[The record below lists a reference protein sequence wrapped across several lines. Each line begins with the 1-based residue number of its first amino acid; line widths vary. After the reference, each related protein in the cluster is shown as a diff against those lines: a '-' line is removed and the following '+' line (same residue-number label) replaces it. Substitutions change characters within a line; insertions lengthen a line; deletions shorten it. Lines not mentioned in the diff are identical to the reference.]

1 MRILSLL
8 PSATEIV
15 YALELGDSLVG
26 ISHECNFP
34 PEARTKPVLS
44 TSTIGENL
52 GSEEIHAAYNA
63 HQHGSHSLYRIDDE
77 LLQQLKPDI
86 ILTQELC
93 SVCAIPLAQVR
104 EAARILS
111 GPCQIL
117 SLEPNT
123 LHQVLDNIVAVGEVT
138 GHAAKARDLVKQFED
153 RISSIASTA
162 SAAATRPRVFCM
174 EWMSPVM
181 AGGHWIPE
189 MVRMAGGTDALG
201 AEGQPSSAIEWERV
215 VEFAPEVLVIMPCGC
230 QIPRTL
236 AEMDCL
242 ALRSEWYSLPAVRSG
257 RVYVTDSPSYFSR
270 PGPRIV
276 NGLEILAEIIHPELF
291 RNFIPEGAVVKLN
304 WSPDKPIESQR
315 MSECFSLAYGG

>member
-44 TSTIGENL
+44 TSTIGENF

-63 HQHGSHSLYRIDDE
+63 HQHGSPRLYRIDDE
-77 LLQQLKPDI
+77 LLQQLKPDV

-104 EAARILS
+104 EAARMLS

-138 GHAAKARDLVKQFED
+138 GYAAKARDLVKQFED

-162 SAAATRPRVFCM
+162 TAAAMRPRVFCM
-174 EWMSPVM
+174 EWMSPVI
-181 AGGHWIPE
+181 AGGHWIPV
-189 MVRMAGGTDALG
+189 MVRMAGGAHPVA
-201 AEGQPSSAIEWERV
+201 AES
-215 VEFAPEVLVIMPCGC
+215 
-230 QIPRTL
+230 
-236 AEMDCL
+236 
-242 ALRSEWYSLPAVRSG
+242 
-257 RVYVTDSPSYFSR
+257 
-270 PGPRIV
+270 
-276 NGLEILAEIIHPELF
+276 
-291 RNFIPEGAVVKLN
+291 
-304 WSPDKPIESQR
+304 
-315 MSECFSLAYGG
+315 